1 MGDYERSTTVDA
13 DRDEIF
19 AFLSKVENLP
29 AYMDRLTSARMVSK
43 DEVAV
48 EARLE
53 PQDVE
58 GGSGEQSGNGAD
70 HGVPGPDRT
79 VQGQAW
85 FKVDERNH
93 SLSWGA
99 EGPHDYHGE
108 LEVVGDSSASTVTV
122 RLHTLHDDAPAIE
135 NGLDETLANIVRHVA
150 SGQG

>member
-19 AFLSKVENLP
+19 AFLSKVENPP
-29 AYMDRLTSARMVSK
+29 ASMDRLTSARMVSQ

-53 PQDVE
+53 PQGVE
-58 GGSGEQSGNGAD
+58 GGDDTPGDGRKASENGAD
-70 HGVPGPDRT
+70 DEVRGPDRT
-79 VQGQAW
+79 VRGQAW
-85 FKVDERNH
+85 FGVDESNH

-108 LEVVGDSSASTVTV
+108 LKVWPTSSGTSRPTGAEPSCGISSTTSEQ
-122 RLHTLHDDAPAIE
+122 LQDL
-135 NGLDETLANIVRHVA
+135 GLLP
-150 SGQG
+150 